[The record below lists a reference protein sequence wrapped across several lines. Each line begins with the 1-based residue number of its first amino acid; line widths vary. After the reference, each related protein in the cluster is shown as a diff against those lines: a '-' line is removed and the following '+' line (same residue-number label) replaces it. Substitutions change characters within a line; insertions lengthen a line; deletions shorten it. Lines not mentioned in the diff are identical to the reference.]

1 MAWKHVTS
9 PPPRKLHVFALAC
22 KVMSTVFW
30 DSEGIVLI
38 DYLQCG
44 RTITE
49 TYYADLMGKCPAAWE
64 NHWTRC
70 ISVERNDVEK

>member
-1 MAWKHVTS
+1 
-9 PPPRKLHVFALAC
+9 
-22 KVMSTVFW
+22 MSTVFW